1 MSNPVLQINYSNF
14 DNIYDNKVKPVHT
27 SWNDF
32 ADFLVAGHPV
42 VSRDKLLLP
51 SFSAWRYKRI
61 DDPTIDHG
69 TDPKTGKP
77 LKRFSATHVRRLK
90 SNLVEM
96 SMLVIDFDGGMAIDS
111 VQSRFGEY
119 EYTCSTSLRHRFED
133 KDRFRVV
140 FPLATPMPREEFQRL
155 YPAIA
160 KWINDDGRYVADE
173 ATYVMGQVFV
183 LPAVYEGDIAKA
195 RAWRNTGKLLDWRV
209 FESSAPPVAEG
220 CVGGVAAA
228 SKHEG
233 GSRLLPDAVLDSELG
248 PIVVREI
255 DRKISK
261 VRCPFHPDPNPTEF
275 VAVSEGGLPYLV
287 CKKCGTI
294 YMKRPDDD
302 GIESGLHR
310 IAERKC
316 ARAMAEPK

>member
-1 MSNPVLQINYSNF
+1 MQINYSYF
-14 DNIYDNKVKPVHT
+14 DNIYDNKVKPVRA
-27 SWNDF
+27 SWHDF
-32 ADFLVAGHPV
+32 ADTLVAGHPL
-42 VSRDKLLLP
+42 VSEDKLSLP
-51 SFSAWRYKRI
+51 SFSAWRYKDI
-61 DDPTIDHG
+61 GDPTIDHG

-90 SNLVEM
+90 SNLVDT
-96 SMLVIDFDGGMAIDS
+96 SMLVIDFDGGMAIDA

-119 EYTCSTSLRHRFED
+119 EYVCSTSLRHRFED

-140 FPLATPMPREEFQRL
+140 MPFITPMPRDAFQRL
-155 YPAIA
+155 YPALK

-173 ATYVMGQVFV
+173 ATYAMGQVFV
-183 LPAVYEGDIAKA
+183 LPAVHEDNVAKA
-195 RAWRNTGKLLDWRV
+195 RAWRNEGKLLDWRV

-220 CVGGVAAA
+220 RASGAGAAR
-228 SKHEG
+228 KHEG
-233 GSRLLPDAVLDSELG
+233 GNRLLPDAVLDSEPG

-294 YMKRPDDD
+294 YMERPNDD
-302 GIESGLHR
+302 GIASGLRR
-310 IAERKC
+310 IAERKR
-316 ARAMAEPK
+316 ARAAAEVK